1 MKITNTLYAK
11 SCAEWRHWLENNHQN
26 LNEVWLIFYKE
37 HTGKPSI
44 SYDDALDEALCYGWI
59 DSIIQKIDEEKYAR
73 KFTVRRNIRK
83 WSDSNKRRVE
93 RLIKESRMTQ
103 LGLEKIDDLKSFD
116 QGPFVNKKP
125 TLQIPPEIENEIKVN
140 LKAWKNYQNLTASK
154 RRNYLGWVMNAKK
167 EETFKRRLKEVIS
180 VLEQNKPLELK

>member
-103 LGLEKIDDLKSFD
+103 FGLEKIDDLKSFHH
-116 QGPFVNKKP
+116 VTSENTKP
-125 TLQIPPEIENEIKVN
+125 TLQIPPEIENGIKAN
-140 LKAWKNYQNLTASK
+140 LKVSELFEKFPVIGFILSAVTFLLTAQTFIVCGSK
-154 RRNYLGWVMNAKK
+154 
-167 EETFKRRLKEVIS
+167 IHS
-180 VLEQNKPLELK
+180 